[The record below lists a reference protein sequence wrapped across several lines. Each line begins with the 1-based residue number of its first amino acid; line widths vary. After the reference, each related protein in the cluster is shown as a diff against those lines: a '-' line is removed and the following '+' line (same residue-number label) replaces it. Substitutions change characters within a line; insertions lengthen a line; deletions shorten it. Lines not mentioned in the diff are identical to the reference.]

1 MKTSRD
7 QWWWVLDHES
17 KVCTQ
22 GKRMK
27 RQRCWDLSHLSV
39 CLWAVCVSVCLWLRM
54 LTAAEVPADDDRE
67 GQQRLRLP
75 ISGADRVSQRSQLF
89 TPALAPAACPA
100 LRRGLRRIEQAICSL
115 FLPLYCRVKL
125 VFFKAST
132 WGWSFWDYVPNT
144 DSSTFILHVSPSRSA
159 FFPPPPLTLVLFI
172 YLPHWTFFSLSL
184 SFYNRKVV
192 EDKHT

>member
-1 MKTSRD
+1 MLRSRSS
-7 QWWWVLDHES
+7 QCVFVGCVS
-17 KVCTQ
+17 
-22 GKRMK
+22 
-27 RQRCWDLSHLSV
+27 
-39 CLWAVCVSVCLWLRM
+39 LWAVCVCLCLWLRM

-75 ISGADRVSQRSQLF
+75 ISGADRVSQCSQLF

-100 LRRGLRRIEQAICSL
+100 LKRGLRRIEQAICSL

-144 DSSTFILHVSPSRSA
+144 DSSTFILHVSPSCSA
-159 FFPPPPLTLVLFI
+159 FISSSISHLSTFHLSSSLDILFTVTVF
-172 YLPHWTFFSLSL
+172 LQ
-184 SFYNRKVV
+184 
-192 EDKHT
+192 